1 MALQNGDV
9 SVLPPVRSIGWE
21 LFGTGL
27 ALLWVHSEK
36 TLGLVAYVY
45 PGPRFYGI
53 LLCQGTSYF
62 RTYAKDPTDVKVTVC
77 AV

>member
-9 SVLPPVRSIGWE
+9 PVLPPVRSIGWE

-27 ALLWVHSEK
+27 ALLWVHSGR
-36 TLGLVAYVY
+36 TLGLVANVCTR
-45 PGPRFYGI
+45 PRFYGV

-77 AV
+77 SA

>member
-9 SVLPPVRSIGWE
+9 PVLPPVRSIGWE

-27 ALLWVHSEK
+27 ALLWVHSGRA
-36 TLGLVAYVY
+36 LGSVAYVCTR
-45 PGPRFYGI
+45 PRFYGI

-62 RTYAKDPTDVKVTVC
+62 RTYTKDPTDVKVTV
-77 AV
+77 